1 MTSAWSGED
10 LAAEIGELA
19 PDAVVS
25 HRGDDVWVRPDGLLD
40 VMAGLRERPSTA
52 FEMLVAVT
60 GVDYIDHF
68 EVVYHLLSLT
78 HNRSGVIKVRCG
90 EGRTDPAVP
99 SVTGV
104 WQGADF
110 QERET
115 YDLMGI
121 RFDGHPNLKRLFLW
135 DTFEGHPQRKD
146 YIA

>member
-40 VMAGLRERPSTA
+40 VMAGLRERPATA

>member
-10 LAAEIGELA
+10 LAAEIGEFA

-25 HRGDDVWVRPDGLLD
+25 HGGDDVWARPDGLLD
-40 VMAGLRERPSTA
+40 VMAGLRERPATA

-60 GVDYIDHF
+60 GVDYIGHF
-68 EVVYHLLSLT
+68 EVVYHLVSLT

-90 EGRTDPAVP
+90 EGRTDPVVP

-110 QERET
+110 QEREV